1 MEQQSIQAK
10 GTTRRSLLVRG
21 AVAGAAVGAGGV
33 LAGVSHAFASHG
45 LTRKDAD
52 ILRFLA
58 AAELIETDLWQQ
70 YNELAGIQ
78 DKETP
83 GGSGN
88 PAYTEAVQVAEPDMA
103 PYSP

>member
-21 AVAGAAVGAGGV
+21 AVAGAAIGAGGL
-33 LAGVSHAFASHG
+33 LAEASPAFASHG

-70 YNELAGIQ
+70 YNELAGI
-78 DKETP
+78 
-83 GGSGN
+83 
-88 PAYTEAVQVAEPDMA
+88 
-103 PYSP
+103 